1 MEEGAAA
8 FTVRGKVQGKQRPRF
23 TRAGRCYT
31 PKATAD
37 YEAAIAAAFRDQCG
51 WFYAAS
57 EPVAVSVGVFR
68 ALPKSRPKSVAA
80 EADTARPDLDNVVKV
95 VLDALN
101 GLAYADDAQVVEIH
115 ATKHDRMR
123 GACEF
128 VQVMIWRK
136 NDA

>member
-1 MEEGAAA
+1 MEESAAA

-23 TRAGRCYT
+23 TRSGRCYT

-51 WFYAAS
+51 GFYAAS
-57 EPVAVSVGVFR
+57 EPVAVSVDVFR

-80 EADTARPDLDNVVKV
+80 EADTARPDLDNVVKA

-101 GLAYADDAQVVEIH
+101 GIAYADDAQVVEIH

-123 GACEF
+123 GAGEL
-128 VQVMIWRK
+128 VQVMIWRE

>member
-1 MEEGAAA
+1 MEESAAA
-8 FTVRGKVQGKQRPRF
+8 FTVHGKVQGKQRPRF

-37 YEAAIAAAFRDQCG
+37 YEAAISAAFRDQCG

-57 EPVAVSVGVFR
+57 EPVAVSVDVFR

-123 GACEF
+123 GAGEF
-128 VQVMIWRK
+128 VQVMIWRE